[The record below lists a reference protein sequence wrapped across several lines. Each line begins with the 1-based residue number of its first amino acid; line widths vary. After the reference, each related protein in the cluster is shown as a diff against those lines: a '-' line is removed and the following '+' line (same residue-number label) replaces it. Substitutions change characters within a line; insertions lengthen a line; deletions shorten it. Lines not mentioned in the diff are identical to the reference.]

1 MNLTSGSNI
10 RNKLYKLSYEFYL
23 VKCVQACHI
32 QLLWQHLQ
40 YYFEWY
46 KKKKKSI
53 NKSLL
58 LWEPSGLHVYE
69 NIVAHNK
76 VNQNN
81 QTS

>member
-46 KKKKKSI
+46 KKKKK
-53 NKSLL
+53 N
-58 LWEPSGLHVYE
+58 PSTNLYCYE
-69 NIVAHNK
+69 RHLVCMYTKI
-76 VNQNN
+76 
-81 QTS
+81 